1 METNVAAGT
10 RLAGKRVLIT
20 GTGGGQGAAAQE
32 LFAGEGA
39 RIVGC
44 DVAQGA
50 AEATA
55 RKLAEQGHDVHGHTV
70 DLADPDAARAWVEDA
85 AASLGGID
93 VLYNNAA
100 GFGFAPFADF
110 TVELWRHVMRV
121 ELDIVFHTT
130 HPAWA
135 HLRRSGGAIINTAS
149 ISGLQGIGG
158 LGQAAHSAA
167 KGGVIALT
175 RTLAAEG
182 APDGI
187 RANAI
192 SPGFVASP
200 ATDAAVDDDGRQY
213 MLDMHLIQRAGTG
226 PDIAAL
232 ALYLAS
238 DESSWVTGQNISADG
253 GWTAGYR

>member
-1 METNVAAGT
+1 METTLSAGN
-10 RLAGKRVLIT
+10 RLVGKRVLIT

-32 LFAGEGA
+32 LFAQEGA
-39 RIVGC
+39 RVVGC
-44 DVAQGA
+44 DVVPGA
-50 AEATA
+50 AESAA

-70 DLADPDAARAWVEDA
+70 DLADPDAARAWVDDA

-100 GFGFAPFADF
+100 GFAFAPFADF
-110 TVELWRHVMRV
+110 TVDLWRHVMRV

-130 HPAWA
+130 HPAWP
-135 HLRRSGGAIINTAS
+135 HLRQSGGAIINTAS
-149 ISGLQGIGG
+149 VSGLRGIGAI
-158 LGQAAHSAA
+158 GQAAHSAA

-192 SPGFVASP
+192 SPGFVSSP
-200 ATDAAVDDDGRQY
+200 ATDTAMDDDARQY
-213 MLDMHLIQRAGTG
+213 MLNMHLIQRPGTG

-238 DESSWVTGQNISADG
+238 DESSWVTGQNISVDG